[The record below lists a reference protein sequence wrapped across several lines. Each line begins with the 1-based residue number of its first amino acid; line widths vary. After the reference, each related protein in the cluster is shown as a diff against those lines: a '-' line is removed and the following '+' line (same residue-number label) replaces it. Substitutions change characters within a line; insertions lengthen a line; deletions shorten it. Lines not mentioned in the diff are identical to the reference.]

1 MSIFARVGAALLVLA
16 ALVAPST
23 AAAAPTS
30 PDVTSPD
37 ATILASERNADG
49 STTTTVR
56 VGPLIAQPHSG
67 DGDGEHGMG
76 THTNIV
82 APFVPPCVNCY
93 ITAIQPDLT
102 YADGSRANYD
112 TGVML
117 HHTVLFDRA
126 RNDVT
131 CDDQLLGLAGRR
143 LFASG
148 NERTGGELPPGTG
161 VKLGWL
167 PLTWTLVELMNMKP
181 ESQAVYF
188 DVTMT
193 HVPARSGTTE
203 ATPVW
208 LDANNCGDST
218 HPVPEGESTT
228 TWEWTS
234 TIDGTLQAA
243 GGHVHD
249 GGEVITAYNRTTG
262 ETLCESEAGYGTDPA
277 YRGHIESMSTCIG
290 DDLGRVNRGDT
301 IELVSRYDTDHAD
314 PAAMSIMVAFVA
326 ED

>member
-1 MSIFARVGAALLVLA
+1 MSISARVGAALLALM
-16 ALVAPST
+16 ALVVVPSAATAAPS
-23 AAAAPTS
+23 S
-30 PDVTSPD
+30 PETR
-37 ATILASERNADG
+37 ILSSERNPDG
-49 STTTTVR
+49 ATTTTVR
-56 VGPLIAQPHSG
+56 VGPLIAKPHSG
-67 DGDGEHGMG
+67 DGGGEHGMG
-76 THTNIV
+76 THTNLV
-82 APFVPPCVNCY
+82 APLLPPCVNCY
-93 ITAIQPDLT
+93 ITGIQPDLT

-117 HHTVLFDRA
+117 HHSVLFDRA
-126 RNDVT
+126 RSDVT
-131 CDDQLLGLAGRR
+131 CGDQLLGLAGRR
-143 LFASG
+143 LFAAG

-181 ESQAVYF
+181 ESQTMYF

-193 HVPARSGTTE
+193 HVPASGGMTE

-234 TIDGTLQAA
+234 TIDGTLKAA

-249 GGEVITAYNRTTG
+249 GGQLITAFNRTTG
-262 ETLCESEAGYGTDPA
+262 ETLCASEAGYGTDPA
-277 YRGHIESMSTCIG
+277 YRGHIESMSVCSG
-290 DDLGRVNRGDT
+290 DDLGRVNTGDT
-301 IELVSRYDTDHAD
+301 IELVSEYDTHHAD

>member
-1 MSIFARVGAALLVLA
+1 MSIFARMGVALLVLGT
-16 ALVAPST
+16 LVAVPS
-23 AAAAPTS
+23 AASAAPG
-30 PDVTSPD
+30 SPD
-37 ATILASERNADG
+37 ATIIASERNADG

-56 VGPLIAQPHSG
+56 VGPLTAKPHSG
-67 DGDGEHGMG
+67 DGGGEHGMG
-76 THTNIV
+76 THTTLM
-82 APFVPPCVNCY
+82 APLVPPCVNCY

-117 HHTVLFDRA
+117 HHAVLFDRA
-126 RNDVT
+126 RTDVT
-131 CDDQLLGLAGRR
+131 CGDQLLGLAGRR

-167 PLTWTLVELMNMKP
+167 PLTWTLVELMNMK
-181 ESQAVYF
+181 SDAQTVYF

-193 HVPARSGTTE
+193 HVSARAGGMTE

-218 HPVPEGESTT
+218 HPVPEGKSTT

-234 TIDGTLQAA
+234 TIDGTLKAA
-243 GGHVHD
+243 GGHLHD
-249 GGEVITAYNRTTG
+249 GGEVITAFNRTTG
-262 ETLCESEAGYGTDPA
+262 ETLCESEAGYGTDPS
-277 YRGHIESMSTCIG
+277 YRGHIESMSVCSG

-301 IELVSRYDTDHAD
+301 IELVSHYDTDHAD
-314 PAAMSIMVAFVA
+314 PVAMSIMVAFVA